1 MSKKDQKFMGYL
13 EKIAIGINAETI
25 NRARLAACLVYKND
39 IISVG
44 VNALKSHPFQA
55 RFGRNIDSIY
65 LHAETNCIKN
75 ALKVTD
81 MDTIA
86 KSKMYIHRVK
96 YDGSGRNKKFISG
109 LAKPCDGCAR
119 AIATFNI
126 KNVMFSCDDGSYS
139 CL

>member
-1 MSKKDQKFMGYL
+1 MAYL

-44 VNALKSHPFQA
+44 VNMLKSHPFQA
-55 RFGRNIDSIY
+55 RFGRNDDSIY

-81 MDTIA
+81 LNTIE

-96 YDGSGRNKKFISG
+96 YNGSHNKRKFVSG
-109 LAKPCDGCAR
+109 MAKPCEGCAR
-119 AIATFNI
+119 AISTFNI
-126 KNVMFSCDDGSYS
+126 KSVMFSCDDGSFNY
-139 CL
+139 L